1 MPVSARAA
9 QAVHTECDY
18 VYVDCSTDST
28 TVYSG
33 PCIYYGATVTTALS
47 AHVINIADD
56 TVNIDG
62 FAASSAVGTSHNFAS
77 GVKCY
82 TSLKVAPNASST
94 GNIAVYY
101 RPLNV

>member
-1 MPVSARAA
+1 MPVTARAA

-18 VYVDCSTDST
+18 VSVDLSTDST
-28 TVYSG
+28 TVYDG
-33 PCIYYGATVTTALS
+33 PCIYYGATVTTVMS
-47 AHVINIADD
+47 AHVINICDNA
-56 TVNIDG
+56 VNIDG
-62 FAASSAVGTSHNFAS
+62 FAASGAVGVSHNFAT
-77 GVKCY
+77 GIKCY